1 MISKKLNILAIIPA
15 RAGSKRIYKKNLKKL
30 QSKPLIAWTIEEAI
44 NSNVFSRII
53 VSTDSEEI
61 AKIALHSGAEVPF
74 MRPEE
79 YSHDTASSTS
89 VVEHAINYLSQ
100 KEGQYFD
107 VIVLLQPSSP
117 FRTSKHI
124 TEAVNL
130 FIKNNAEAVVS
141 VCLDEHKYSIGEL
154 PDNMSISDVI
164 KDNKINFL
172 SNLKS
177 YRLNGAIYI
186 CKTNSFMEEKSFF
199 ISQNSFAYEMD
210 FISSIDIDEMIDLFF
225 AEAILKERA
234 RNGL

>member
-1 MISKKLNILAIIPA
+1 
-15 RAGSKRIYKKNLKKL
+15 
-30 QSKPLIAWTIEEAI
+30 
-44 NSNVFSRII
+44 
-53 VSTDSEEI
+53 
-61 AKIALHSGAEVPF
+61 

-117 FRTSKHI
+117 FRTAKHI

-130 FIKNNAEAVVS
+130 FIDNNAEAVVS
-141 VCLDEHKYSIGEL
+141 VCLDVHKYSIGEL
-154 PDNMSISDVI
+154 PNNMSISDVI
-164 KDNKINFL
+164 KDSKINFL

-186 CKTNSFMEEKSFF
+186 CKTDSFMVEKSFF
-199 ISQNSFAYEMD
+199 ISKNSFAYEMD
-210 FISSIDIDEMIDLFF
+210 SISSIDIDEMIDLFF

>member
-1 MISKKLNILAIIPA
+1 LISKKLNILAIIPA